1 MWLVRM
7 ALRRPITILVLVLT
21 ILGGAGLSLRRA
33 PVDIFPSLGVPVVY
47 VVQPFGGM
55 SPTQMEGQLVGYY
68 EYHFLYINGI
78 EHIESQSIQGM
89 AMLKLYFHPGTDI
102 AQSLSQ
108 VTAMAFRATSF
119 MPTGTLPPFIVRF
132 DVGSVPVGQLVFSS
146 ETKTGGEVQDA
157 ALYKVRPLLATL
169 PGVSAP
175 PPSGGKVRMIVA
187 YVDPDRLRS
196 YNLSTDEVAT
206 AIAKGNLTL
215 PAGNVRIGGRTTIAA
230 TNAMVESTKELE
242 TLPLRPGPGAPV
254 LLRDVARVEDSSDV
268 VTNIALVN
276 GRDTVYMPLTKL
288 PDAST
293 LDVVERIK
301 AALPA
306 MRAQVPDD
314 VHVDFEF
321 DQSVYVKS
329 AIRGL
334 TLEGALGALLTALT
348 VLLFLRSWRSA
359 LIVVLTIPLSI
370 LAAVIGLRLAGQ
382 TINIMTLSGL
392 ALAIGILVDEA
403 TVAIEN
409 IHTHLAKGKPSG
421 RAVVDAMDEVMQ
433 PRFLAM
439 MCIVA
444 VFVPTFFLVGISRAL
459 FPPLA
464 LAVGFSMIA
473 SYLLS
478 STLVPVLATRLFANS
493 VARTPAHEGKSQD
506 ESSRRRIVTR
516 LRDAYARIVALTV
529 RGRWIVLGVYALC
542 CVPAF
547 FLFSRLGTELFPRVD
562 TGQFQLHIRAPAG
575 TQLERTVDIVRGIEQ
590 GIRDEVGP
598 DHVRMTLANVG
609 NPAWTYPVNAIY
621 VFNAGPQEAVLLTQL
636 QGSDRIS
643 MDVLQE
649 RLRKRFG
656 AAYPDTRLSFEAG
669 DIVSRVLNFGAPT
682 PIQVTVSGKNMKDTR
697 VFAQRIVGAL
707 SAIPD
712 LRDVQIPL
720 ALDYPTLEVNID
732 RERAGQFG
740 LTVDRV
746 GKSLVSAT
754 SSSALTTPIFWTDP
768 VSGVG
773 YRVQVRVPED
783 RVKSLEDLSGLP
795 VTQEGSA
802 RAFLRD
808 VATVREATMP
818 GEIDHYN
825 SQRAISV
832 TANIASADLGRAAT
846 DVEHAIAGLGAPP
859 KGMTVALHGQAE
871 QMRTTMQS
879 LREGLGIAVIVV
891 LLMLGVSFQS
901 IREPLIVLMTVPAV
915 LAGVV
920 MSLWLTGT
928 TLNVQSMMGAIM
940 SVGVS
945 VANAVLLVT
954 FAKAKWHAGAKQR
967 DAITDSASG
976 RMRPILMTTT
986 AMIAGMLPTALAL
999 GEGGEQ
1005 SAPLGRAVIGGLVAS
1020 TVAVLFFLPAIYVI
1034 LGRSGEAR
1042 SASLD
1047 PDDHAHGP
1055 RRGDDEVA
1063 VAASEVH
1070 A

>member
-7 ALRRPITILVLVLT
+7 ALRRPFTIIVLVLA
-21 ILGGAGLSLRRA
+21 ILAGAGLSLRRA
-33 PVDIFPSLGVPVVY
+33 PADIFPSLGVPVVY

-78 EHIESQSIQGM
+78 EHIESQSIQGI

-102 AQSLSQ
+102 SQSLSQ

-146 ETKTGGEVQDA
+146 ETRTGGEVQDA
-157 ALYKVRPLLATL
+157 ALFKVRPLLATL

-175 PPSGGKVRMIVA
+175 PPSGGKVRMVVA

-206 AIAKGNLTL
+206 AIAKGNVTL

-306 MRAQVPDD
+306 MRAQVPED

-321 DQSVYVKS
+321 DQSVYVRNS
-329 AIRGL
+329 IRGL
-334 TLEGALGALLTALT
+334 TLEGVVGAFLTALT

-359 LIVVLTIPLSI
+359 VIVVVTIPLSI
-370 LAAVIGLRLAGQ
+370 LSALIGLRLAGQ

-409 IHTHLAKGKPSG
+409 IHTHLAAGKPSG
-421 RAVVDAMDEVMQ
+421 RAVVDAMHEVMQ
-433 PRFLAM
+433 PRLLAM
-439 MCIVA
+439 LCILA

-473 SYLLS
+473 SYVLS
-478 STLVPVLATRLFANS
+478 STLVPVLATRLFAGH
-493 VARTPAHEGKSQD
+493 VEHARHTPRPSIFT
-506 ESSRRRIVTR
+506 RIA
-516 LRDAYARIVALTV
+516 DGYARAVALAV
-529 RGRWIVLGVYALC
+529 RGRWVVLASYVFA
-542 CVPAF
+542 CVPAV
-547 FLFSRLGTELFPRVD
+547 FLFTRLGTELFPRVD
-562 TGQFQLHIRAPAG
+562 TGQFQLHVRAPPG
-575 TQLERTVDIVRGIEQ
+575 TQVERTADIVRGVDKA
-590 GIRDEVGP
+590 IREEVGAG
-598 DHVRMTLANVG
+598 HVRMTLANVG
-609 NPAWTYPVNAIY
+609 NPAWTYPVNAVY

-636 QGSDRIS
+636 QGKDRLA
-643 MDVLQE
+643 MDVLEE
-649 RLRKRFG
+649 RLRTRLA
-656 AAYPDTRLSFEAG
+656 AAYPDTRFSFEAG
-669 DIVSRVLNFGAPT
+669 DIVSQVLSFGAPT
-682 PIQVTVSGKNMKDTR
+682 PIQVTVSGKSMKDTR
-697 VFAQRIVGAL
+697 AFAERVASAL
-707 SAIPD
+707 TKIPD
-712 LRDVQIPL
+712 LRDVQIPM
-720 ALDYPTLEVNID
+720 ALDYPTVDVDID

-773 YRVQVRVPED
+773 YRVQIRVPEN
-783 RVKSLEDLSGLP
+783 RIQSLEDLAGLP
-795 VTQEGSA
+795 VMQDGSA

-808 VATVREATMP
+808 VATVREGTMP

-825 SQRAISV
+825 SQRAIHV
-832 TANIASADLGRAAT
+832 TANIASDDLGRAAA
-846 DVEHAIAGLGAPP
+846 DVDRAIAALGAPP
-859 KGMTVALHGQAE
+859 KGMTVAMHGQAE
-871 QMRTTMQS
+871 QMRTTTQS
-879 LREGLGIAVIVV
+879 LREGLGIAVVVV

-901 IREPLIVLMTVPAV
+901 IREPLVVILMVPAV
-915 LAGVV
+915 LVGVV
-920 MSLWLTGT
+920 TALWLTGT

-940 SVGVS
+940 AIGVS

-954 FAKAKWHAGAKQR
+954 FAKDRWRAGAPQQ
-967 DAITDSASG
+967 DAITESARG
-976 RMRPILMTTT
+976 RLRPIVMTTT
-986 AMIAGMLPTALAL
+986 AMIAGMLPTALAF

-1020 TVAVLFFLPAIYVI
+1020 TLAVLFILPAVYVI
-1034 LGRSGEAR
+1034 LGRTGKAR
-1042 SASLD
+1042 AISLD
-1047 PDDHAHGP
+1047 PDDADHRDAA
-1055 RRGDDEVA
+1055 EVTA
-1063 VAASEVH
+1063 
-1070 A
+1070 

>member
-7 ALRRPITILVLVLT
+7 ALRRPITILVLVLA
-21 ILGGAGLSLRRA
+21 IFAGAGLSLRRA
-33 PVDIFPSLGVPVVY
+33 PADIFPSLGVPVIY

-55 SPTQMEGQLVGYY
+55 SPSQMEGQIVGYY

-119 MPTGTLPPFIVRF
+119 MPPGTLPPFIVRF

-146 ETKTGGEVQDA
+146 ETKTGSEVQDA
-157 ALYKVRPLLATL
+157 ALFKVRPLLATI

-196 YNLSTDEVAT
+196 YNLSTDEVAS

-242 TLPLRPGPGAPV
+242 TLPLRPGSGAPV

-301 AALPA
+301 NALPA

-321 DQSVYVKS
+321 DQSVYVKN

-334 TLEGALGALLTALT
+334 TLEGVLGAFLTALT
-348 VLLFLRSWRSA
+348 VLIFLRSWRSA
-359 LIVVLTIPLSI
+359 LIVVITIPLSI
-370 LAAVIGLRLAGQ
+370 LSALVALRLAGQ

-409 IHTHLAKGKPSG
+409 IHTHLAMGKASG
-421 RAVVDAMDEVMQ
+421 RAVVDAMAEVMQ

-439 MCIVA
+439 ACILA

-478 STLVPVLATRLFANS
+478 STVVPVLATWLFARS
-493 VARTPAHEGKSQD
+493 SPGAHAADAAD
-506 ESSRRRIVTR
+506 ERRGRKPGVLVR
-516 LRDAYARIVALTV
+516 LQDAYARSVALAV
-529 RGRWIVLGVYALC
+529 RGRWVVLALYVLL
-542 CVPAF
+542 CVPAV
-547 FLFSRLGTELFPRVD
+547 FLISRLGTELFPRVD
-562 TGQFQLHIRAPAG
+562 TGQFQLHVRAPAG
-575 TQLERTVDIVRGIEQ
+575 TQVERTADIVRGVDQ
-590 GIRDEVGP
+590 AIRDEVGP
-598 DHVRMTLANVG
+598 SHVRMTLANVG
-609 NPAWTYPVNAIY
+609 NPAWTYPVNAVY
-621 VFNAGPQEAVLLTQL
+621 VFNAGPQEAMLLTQL
-636 QGSDRIS
+636 QGQDRLS

-649 RLRKRFG
+649 RLRKRLG
-656 AAYPDTRLSFEAG
+656 AAYPDTRFSFEAG
-669 DIVSRVLNFGAPT
+669 DIVSQVLNFGAPT
-682 PIQVTVSGKNMKDTR
+682 PIQVSVSGKSMKDTR
-697 VFAQRIVGAL
+697 AFAQRIVVAL
-707 SAIPD
+707 SEIPD

-773 YRVQVRVPED
+773 YRVQIRVPEN
-783 RVKSLEDLSGLP
+783 RIQSLEDLAGLP
-795 VTQEGSA
+795 VMQDGSA

-808 VATVREATMP
+808 VATVREGAMP

-825 SQRAISV
+825 SQRAVHV
-832 TANIASADLGRAAT
+832 TANIASSDLGRAAA
-846 DVEHAIAGLGAPP
+846 DVERAIARLGPPP

-879 LREGLGIAVIVV
+879 LREGLGLAVIVV
-891 LLMLGVSFQS
+891 VLMLAVSFQS
-901 IREPLIVLMTVPAV
+901 IREPLVVLAMIPAV

-920 MSLWLTGT
+920 MMLWLTGT

-954 FAKAKWHAGAKQR
+954 FAKSKWQAGARQR
-967 DAITDSASG
+967 DAIAESARG
-976 RMRPILMTTT
+976 RLRPIVMTTT
-986 AMIAGMLPTALAL
+986 AMIAGMVPTALAL

-1005 SAPLGRAVIGGLVAS
+1005 SAPLGRAVIGGLLAS
-1020 TVAVLFFLPAIYVI
+1020 TFAALFVLPGVYAIFA
-1034 LGRSGEAR
+1034 RSGAAR
-1042 SASLD
+1042 SPSLD
-1047 PDDHAHGP
+1047 PDDPAAH
-1055 RRGDDEVA
+1055 
-1063 VAASEVH
+1063 AASKAAPTGVEVH

>member
-7 ALRRPITILVLVLT
+7 ALRRPITILVLVVA
-21 ILGGAGLSLRRA
+21 ILAGAGLSLRRA
-33 PVDIFPSLGVPVVY
+33 PADIFPSLGVPVVY

-89 AMLKLYFHPGTDI
+89 AMLKLYFQPGTDI

-146 ETKTGGEVQDA
+146 ETRSSSEVQDA
-157 ALYKVRPLLATL
+157 ALFKVRPLLATI

-175 PPSGGKVRMIVA
+175 PPSGGKVRMVVA

-206 AIAKGNLTL
+206 AIAQGNLTL
-215 PAGNVRIGGRTTIAA
+215 PAGNVRVGGRTTIAA
-230 TNAMVESTKELE
+230 TNAMVETTKELE

-321 DQSVYVKS
+321 DQSVYVKN

-334 TLEGALGALLTALT
+334 TLEASLGALLTALT

-359 LIVVLTIPLSI
+359 LIVVVTIPLSI
-370 LAAVIGLRLAGQ
+370 LTALIGLRLAGQ

-409 IHTHLAKGKPSG
+409 IHTHLAQGKPSG
-421 RAVVDAMDEVMQ
+421 RAVVNAMHEVMQ

-439 MCIVA
+439 MCILA

-478 STLVPVLATRLFANS
+478 STVVPVLATRLFA
-493 VARTPAHEGKSQD
+493 RTGASHDAATPGSH
-506 ESSRRRIVTR
+506 RRGIFTRIN
-516 LRDAYARIVALTV
+516 DGYARIVALIV
-529 RGRWIVLGVYALC
+529 RGRWVVLAVYVLA
-542 CVPAF
+542 CVPPL
-547 FLFSRLGTELFPRVD
+547 FLFTRLGTELFPRVD
-562 TGQFQLHIRAPAG
+562 TGQFQLHVRAPAG
-575 TQLERTVDIVRGIEQ
+575 TQVERTADIVRGVDKA
-590 GIRDEVGP
+590 IRDEVGP
-598 DHVRMTLANVG
+598 GHVRMTLANVG
-609 NPAWTYPVNAIY
+609 NPAWTYPVNAVY

-636 QGSDRIS
+636 QGKDRLA
-643 MDVLQE
+643 MDVLEE
-649 RLRKRFG
+649 RLRKRL
-656 AAYPDTRLSFEAG
+656 ATAYPDTRFSFEAG
-669 DIVSRVLNFGAPT
+669 DIVSQVLNFGAPT
-682 PIQVTVSGKNMKDTR
+682 PIEVTVSGKSMKDTR
-697 VFAQRIVGAL
+697 AFAERVVAAL
-707 SAIPD
+707 SKIPD

-720 ALDYPTLEVNID
+720 ALDYPTLDVNID

-773 YRVQVRVPED
+773 YRVQIRIPED
-783 RVKSLEDLSGLP
+783 RIQSLEDLAGLP
-795 VTQEGSA
+795 VMQDGSA

-808 VATVREATMP
+808 VATVREGSMP

-825 SQRAISV
+825 SQRAIHV
-832 TANIASADLGRAAT
+832 TANIASADLGRAAA
-846 DVEHAIAGLGAPP
+846 DVERAIAGLGAPAR
-859 KGMTVALHGQAE
+859 GMSVAIHGQAE
-871 QMRTTMQS
+871 QLRTTMQS
-879 LREGLGIAVIVV
+879 LREGLGIAIVVV

-901 IREPLIVLMTVPAV
+901 IREPLIVVTMIPAV
-915 LAGVV
+915 LGGVV
-920 MSLWLTGT
+920 VALWLTGT

-954 FAKAKWHAGAKQR
+954 FAKEKWHAGAPQR
-967 DAITDSASG
+967 EAMTESARG
-976 RMRPILMTTT
+976 RLRPILMTTT
-986 AMIAGMLPTALAL
+986 AMIAGMVPTALAL
-999 GEGGEQ
+999 GEGGE
-1005 SAPLGRAVIGGLVAS
+1005 
-1020 TVAVLFFLPAIYVI
+1020 
-1034 LGRSGEAR
+1034 
-1042 SASLD
+1042 
-1047 PDDHAHGP
+1047 
-1055 RRGDDEVA
+1055 
-1063 VAASEVH
+1063 
-1070 A
+1070 

>member
-7 ALRRPITILVLVLT
+7 ALRRPITILVLVLA
-21 ILGGAGLSLRRA
+21 ILAGAGLSLRRA
-33 PVDIFPSLGVPVVY
+33 PADIFPSLGVPVVY

-55 SPTQMEGQLVGYY
+55 SPSQMEGQLVGYY

-119 MPTGTLPPFIVRF
+119 MPPGTLPPFIVRF

-146 ETKTGGEVQDA
+146 ETRTSGEVQDA
-157 ALYKVRPLLATL
+157 ALFKVRPLLATL

-175 PPSGGKVRMIVA
+175 PPSGGKVRMVVA

-230 TNAMVESTKELE
+230 TNAMVDSIKELE

-293 LDVVERIK
+293 LDVVARIK

-329 AIRGL
+329 SIAGL
-334 TLEGALGALLTALT
+334 TLEGVLGAFLTALT

-359 LIVVLTIPLSI
+359 LIVVVTIPLSI
-370 LAAVIGLRLAGQ
+370 FTALIGLRLAGQ

-409 IHTHLAKGKPSG
+409 IHTHLGKGKPSG
-421 RAVVDAMDEVMQ
+421 RAVVDAMHEVMQ

-439 MCIVA
+439 MCILA

-473 SYLLS
+473 SYFLS
-478 STLVPVLATRLFANS
+478 STVVPVLATRLFAHS
-493 VARTPAHEGKSQD
+493 SGAAHSQD
-506 ESSRRRIVTR
+506 AAPARRGLFTRIN
-516 LRDAYARIVALTV
+516 DGYARIVALAV
-529 RGRWIVLGVYALC
+529 RGRWIVLAVYVLA
-542 CVPAF
+542 CVPAVLVF
-547 FLFSRLGTELFPRVD
+547 VHLGTELFPRVD
-562 TGQFQLHIRAPAG
+562 TGQFQLHVRAPAG
-575 TQLERTVDIVRGIEQ
+575 TQVERTADIVRGVDKV
-590 GIRDEVGP
+590 IREEVGAG
-598 DHVRMTLANVG
+598 HVRMTLANIG
-609 NPAWTYPVNAIY
+609 NPAWTYPVNAVY
-621 VFNAGPQEAVLLTQL
+621 VFNSGPQEAVLLTQL
-636 QGSDRIS
+636 QGKDRIA

-649 RLRKRFG
+649 RLRKRLA
-656 AAYPDTRLSFEAG
+656 AAYPDTRFSFEAG
-669 DIVSRVLNFGAPT
+669 DIVSQVLNFGAPT
-682 PIQVTVSGKNMKDTR
+682 PIQVTVSGKSMKDTR
-697 VFAQRIVGAL
+697 AFAERVVGAL
-707 SAIPD
+707 SKIPD

-720 ALDYPTLEVNID
+720 ALDYPTLDVNID

-773 YRVQVRVPED
+773 YRVQIRVPED
-783 RVKSLEDLSGLP
+783 RIQSLEELTNLP
-795 VTQEGSA
+795 VMQDGSA

-808 VATVREATMP
+808 VATVREGAMP

-825 SQRAISV
+825 SQRAIHV
-832 TANIASADLGRAAT
+832 TANIASADLGRAAA
-846 DVEHAIAGLGAPP
+846 DVDRAITGLGAPP
-859 KGMTVALHGQAE
+859 KGMTVAMHGQAE
-871 QMRTTMQS
+871 QLRTTMES
-879 LREGLGIAVIVV
+879 LREGLGLAVIVV
-891 LLMLGVSFQS
+891 LLMLGISFQS
-901 IREPLIVLMTVPAV
+901 IREPLMIVMMVPAV

-920 MSLWLTGT
+920 MALWLTGT

-954 FAKAKWHAGAKQR
+954 FAKDKWHAGEPQR
-967 DAITDSASG
+967 DAITESARG
-976 RMRPILMTTT
+976 RLRPILMTTT
-986 AMIAGMLPTALAL
+986 AMVVGMVPTALAL

-1020 TVAVLFFLPAIYVI
+1020 TVAVLFFLPAVYVI
-1034 LGRSGEAR
+1034 LGRAGKAKSV
-1042 SASLD
+1042 SLD
-1047 PDDHAHGP
+1047 PDDT
-1055 RRGDDEVA
+1055 E
-1063 VAASEVH
+1063 ASGTEVH